1 MAYSDF
7 TLEKLKRVCSVSYKR
22 VEFFQK
28 PFRTI
33 EPTSQLVE
41 ILSDNTDLPLL
52 TEKAKSEFLISP
64 ILHELYK
71 SNNKQFTIFSG
82 FSFDVNESLF
92 GYCDYLLG
100 REPFGLTVEAPIFCV
115 VEAKNRGIEEGLG
128 QCGAEMYGAWLFN
141 QQAGN
146 PINVIYGSVTNGFDW
161 VFLRYQGEVL
171 EIDLTRFT
179 LNDLPELLGALQTVI
194 DSTI

>member
-7 TLEKLKRVCSVSYKR
+7 TLEKLKRDCGVGHTLKHFMPIPRTVLIPSPELEQALSTSV
-22 VEFFQK
+22 E
-28 PFRTI
+28 
-33 EPTSQLVE
+33 
-41 ILSDNTDLPLL
+41 LPLL
-52 TEKAKSEFLISP
+52 TEKSKSEFLISP
-64 ILHELYK
+64 ILHELYRLNDK
-71 SNNKQFTIFSG
+71 RFTIYSG
-82 FSFDVNESLF
+82 FSFDVSEQLY

-100 REPFGLTVEAPIFCV
+100 SEPTSLTVDAPIFCV

-141 QQAGN
+141 RESGS
-146 PINVIYGSVTNGFDW
+146 PINAVYGSVTNGFDW
-161 VFLRYQGEVL
+161 VFLRYQGELL